1 MLNHPDKPDYPTAN
15 DMIVVSVGTGTVL
28 KSYAFD
34 DFKNAGKVEWITPL
48 IDILLSSNVETV
60 NYQMQKMYESL
71 GNENTQHYFRLMPEL
86 LKASSEMDDT
96 SSENIQ
102 NLIQDGLTFV
112 RKNQAQLDRIV
123 QKLLDNR

>member
-1 MLNHPDKPDYPTAN
+1 
-15 DMIVVSVGTGTVL
+15 
-28 KSYAFD
+28 
-34 DFKNAGKVEWITPL
+34 
-48 IDILLSSNVETV
+48 
-60 NYQMQKMYESL
+60 
-71 GNENTQHYFRLMPEL
+71 MPEL

-96 SSENIQ
+96 SPENIQ

>member
-1 MLNHPDKPDYPTAN
+1 
-15 DMIVVSVGTGTVL
+15 
-28 KSYAFD
+28 
-34 DFKNAGKVEWITPL
+34 
-48 IDILLSSNVETV
+48 
-60 NYQMQKMYESL
+60 MQKMYESL